1 MEDNQIRTAWTVA
14 AKPNSQRTNK
24 QNQTGTDKKKKK
36 TDREQLRTGL
46 RQAHSNIQC
55 YTKIVIIT
63 ISVAEPK
70 KFFLLFVVVVVV

>member
-1 MEDNQIRTAWTVA
+1 MQQSQTAKGQTSKTRQ
-14 AKPNSQRTNK
+14 AKTK
-24 QNQTGTDKKKKK
+24 KKKKK